1 MLAETIVVLLSLKS
15 RSYDRVP
22 MIITYKHEYG
32 GGGGGVGI
40 TKRYSRNAR
49 RFFITLLLVY
59 ISICIEEEKK
69 KKKKKEQEEREEV
82 EQEQEQEEQEQEE
95 EDDYSSLNQ
104 ERRYIYRF
112 IKWRLHCLVR
122 LVRWLVCTC
131 VILKDRIQLAY
142 QDN

>member
-1 MLAETIVVLLSLKS
+1 M
-15 RSYDRVP
+15 
-22 MIITYKHEYG
+22 
-32 GGGGGVGI
+32 GI

-82 EQEQEQEEQEQEE
+82 EQEQEEQEQEE